1 MIECSD
7 GTLYIGISND
17 VHERIRKHN
26 EGKGAKYTR
35 GRRPV
40 RLLASWEVKNRGEA
54 TKLEMKL
61 KKLDKISKLQL
72 IKKERS

>member
-1 MIECSD
+1 MLECAD
-7 GTLYIGISND
+7 GTIYIGISND
-17 VHERIRKHN
+17 VNERVKKHN
-26 EGKGAKYTR
+26 EGKGAKYTM

-54 TKLEMKL
+54 TKLEMKF

-72 IKKERS
+72 VAAKKS